1 LQGRNS
7 VSVFRRADLRSAQCT
22 DAPLGAPMS
31 QCRQSSE
38 EDEWI
43 VDSGISARKIM
54 ISITP
59 EFAALF
65 RVARHTE

>member
-1 LQGRNS
+1 M
-7 VSVFRRADLRSAQCT
+7 
-22 DAPLGAPMS
+22 PLGAPMS
-31 QCRQSSE
+31 QRRQSSE

-65 RVARHTE
+65 RVARHPE